1 MPGVPKLLLV
11 SVCMSLLLFVGVGCA
26 GKSSA
31 QSDAPPSQSAA
42 KKAPSGS
49 RSADVNVQQLHEARD
64 LDASW
69 LLVDVRS
76 PREFE
81 SGHIPGAVNVPLGE
95 LKSRQAEL
103 EAGRGGLYVVCQ
115 SGGRSAKAT
124 KQLAGW
130 GFGQVTNVAG
140 GTGAWIAAG
149 YPTETKP

>member
-1 MPGVPKLLLV
+1 MPSVPILLV
-11 SVCMSLLLFVGVGCA
+11 LSLCAALLILGGVGCA

-31 QSDAPPSQSAA
+31 QSDAPPGQSTT

-49 RSADVNVQQLHEARD
+49 RAADVNVQQLHEARAQG
-64 LDASW
+64 ASW

-76 PREFE
+76 PGEFT
-81 SGHIPGAVNVPLGE
+81 SGHIPGAINVPLGE
-95 LKSRQAEL
+95 LKSRKAEL
-103 EAGRGGLYVVCQ
+103 EAGREGLYVVCQ
-115 SGGRSAKAT
+115 SGGRSSKAS

-130 GFGQVTNVAG
+130 GFDQVTNVAG